1 MATSTPGPPPAYTAY
16 HSLRAK
22 KNLHVYMHK
31 GGSHLTR
38 ILSFPESERQE
49 IINLI
54 DKWLKE

>member
-1 MATSTPGPPPAYTAY
+1 
-16 HSLRAK
+16 
-22 KNLHVYMHK
+22 MHK